1 MGIEFPDRSSSE
13 VLASVVQ
20 AGQQKLGKG
29 GVERL
34 LVYAPD
40 AVGFSLYRDRPDLFE
55 PALKWAPVEVKLRSV
70 IPTKTPVCFAS
81 MFTGAPPQTHGITKY
96 EKPVLSCDTLFDSL
110 TRAGRRVAIV
120 AVKGSSIDMIFRG
133 RPLDYFSEIYDD
145 AVTDR
150 VLKLIQADR
159 HEFILAY
166 HQEYD
171 DALHKTTPSSPE
183 AMDALTSH
191 IKSFDTLARATK
203 LHWKQ
208 HDRAVMFAPD
218 HGAHVDPA
226 TGRGTHGD
234 DIPEDM
240 ELIHFFGFYRSDR
253 RQY

>member
-1 MGIEFPDRSSSE
+1 MGIEFPARSASD
-13 VLASVVQ
+13 VLASVVL

-29 GVERL
+29 GVERF

-40 AVGFSLYRDRPDLFE
+40 AVGLSLYRDRPDLFE
-55 PALKWAPVEVKLRSV
+55 PVLKWAPVEVKLRSV
-70 IPTKTPVCFAS
+70 MPPKTPVCFAS

-120 AVKGSSIDMIFRG
+120 AVKDSSIDMIFRG
-133 RPLDYFSEIYDD
+133 RPLDYFSESYDD
-145 AVTDR
+145 IVTDR
-150 VLKLIQADR
+150 VLKLIQANR

-171 DALHKTTPSSPE
+171 DVLHETTPSGPE

-191 IKSFDTLARATK
+191 IKSFDTLAGATK

-208 HDRAVMFAPD
+208 HNRAVMFAPD

-226 TGRGTHGD
+226 TGRGTHGE

-240 ELIHFFGFYRSDR
+240 KVIHFFGFYRSDR
-253 RQY
+253 GQY

>member
-1 MGIEFPDRSSSE
+1 M
-13 VLASVVQ
+13 
-20 AGQQKLGKG
+20 
-29 GVERL
+29 
-34 LVYAPD
+34 
-40 AVGFSLYRDRPDLFE
+40 
-55 PALKWAPVEVKLRSV
+55 
-70 IPTKTPVCFAS
+70 
-81 MFTGAPPQTHGITKY
+81 
-96 EKPVLSCDTLFDSL
+96 
-110 TRAGRRVAIV
+110 AIV

-150 VLKLIQADR
+150 VLKLIQEDR

-183 AMDALTSH
+183 AMDALSSH
-191 IKSFDTLARATK
+191 IKSFDTLAGATG

-218 HGAHVDPA
+218 HGAHVDSA

-240 ELIHFFGFYRSDR
+240 EVIHFFGFYRSDR
-253 RQY
+253 WRY